1 MEPLEGCRNDTLVF
15 LSLSKCLITENT
27 LMIICKSFLG
37 YDKKNF
43 WSNLFGSRGD
53 VSTRYS
59 RQLDIY

>member
-43 WSNLFGSRGD
+43 EVIFLGAVEMYQQD
-53 VSTRYS
+53 T
-59 RQLDIY
+59 LDN